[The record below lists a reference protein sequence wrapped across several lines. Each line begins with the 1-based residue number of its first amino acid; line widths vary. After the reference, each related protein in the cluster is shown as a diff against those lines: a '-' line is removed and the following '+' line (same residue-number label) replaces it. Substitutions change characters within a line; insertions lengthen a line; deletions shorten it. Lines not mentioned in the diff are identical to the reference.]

1 MCSII
6 FLPRRN
12 DLDDVILTLIRM
24 VPKGKEG
31 HIKYLYLICGV
42 VKHIIF
48 KHNINFSYFYNKFIY
63 LLIVFCMNSFI

>member
-6 FLPRRN
+6 FLPRPVHIWTN

-42 VKHIIF
+42 VKHIILSTILTF
-48 KHNINFSYFYNKFIY
+48 LIFITNLVIY
-63 LLIVFCMNSFI
+63 